1 MKQGRSSPE
10 GGEIMNK
17 YELMYI
23 LKPSADEEKRNQLL
37 DKFKGIIEADG
48 QVENVDEWGNRKL
61 AYEINK
67 LNEGYY
73 YLVHFNSSADV
84 PKELDRNMKIADDV
98 IRHMIIR
105 LEA

>member
-1 MKQGRSSPE
+1 
-10 GGEIMNK
+10 MNK

-23 LKPSADEEKRNQLL
+23 LKSDTDEEKRNQLFE
-37 DKFKGIIEADG
+37 KFKGIIEVDG
-48 QVENVDEWGNRKL
+48 EVENVDEWGNRKF

-73 YLVHFNSSADV
+73 YLVHFNSSADI

>member
-1 MKQGRSSPE
+1 
-10 GGEIMNK
+10 MNK

-23 LKPSADEEKRNQLL
+23 LKSDTDEEKRNQLL
-37 DKFKGIIEADG
+37 EKFKGIIETNGA
-48 QVENVDEWGNRKL
+48 VENVEEWGNRKL

-73 YLVHFNSSADV
+73 VLVNFNAAADI
-84 PKELDRNMKIADDV
+84 PKELDRNLKIADEV
-98 IRHMIIR
+98 IRHMIVR

>member
-1 MKQGRSSPE
+1 
-10 GGEIMNK
+10 MNK

-23 LKPSADEEKRNQLL
+23 LKANTEEEKRTQLL
-37 DKFKGIIEADG
+37 DKFKGIVEANG
-48 QVENVDEWGNRKL
+48 EIENVEEWGTRKL

-73 YLVHFNSSADV
+73 VLVNFNAAADI
-84 PKELDRNMKIADDV
+84 PKELDRNLKIADEV
-98 IRHMIIR
+98 IRHMIVR